1 MRWSSV
7 LAGVFGTGLLLVAQP
22 ALSLDIETV
31 SVTVTPATVQAG
43 QRVTIVARVRRIE
56 TTGAAKLPD
65 SPKLPAVTVN
75 ISFFREG
82 ESRPFA
88 VHPMRIGPNG
98 TVQATAQW
106 MATPGRHRFSAR
118 ADLAPGQPAIE
129 RNLANNARA
138 AGVEVVVTPITAP
151 GQAATPSPP
160 MRLPLPGAPQI
171 IPLPRQQPGGPPAQ
185 QQGGAQQPGS
195 QQQGSRQPPSQQQ
208 QQAQPQQQGSRQPPS
223 QQQQQAQPQQQ
234 GSRQPPSQ
242 QQQQAQ
248 PQPGDKPPS
257 GSAAGAS
264 GTPPPT
270 GSSSSAT
277 AARPVTITTAAIRVL
292 GGPLPDTGPAPFKP
306 VVITTLP
313 VRITGGPLS
322 APPTPFTPVTITTPP
337 ISVRG
342 H

>member
-7 LAGVFGTGLLLVAQP
+7 LAGVFGAGLLLVAQP
-22 ALSLDIETV
+22 ALSLDLETV
-31 SVTVTPATVQAG
+31 SVTVTPSAVQAG

-56 TTGAAKLPD
+56 TAGAAKLPD

-106 MATPGRHRFSAR
+106 TASPGRHRFSAR

-138 AGVEVVVTPITAP
+138 AGVEVVVTPVTAP
-151 GQAATPSPP
+151 GQAAIPSPP

-171 IPLPRQQPGGPPAQ
+171 IPFPQQQPGGPAAQ

-195 QQQGSRQPPSQQQ
+195 
-208 QQAQPQQQGSRQPPS
+208 QQQGSRQPPS

-264 GTPPPT
+264 GTTPPA

-277 AARPVTITTAAIRVL
+277 AARPVTITTAAIRVV
-292 GGPLPDTGPAPFKP
+292 GGPLPATGPAPFKP
-306 VVITTLP
+306 VVVTTSP